1 MIYMATSSIS
11 AATSSAFSAATS
23 NLNKSTTDTDKTTS
37 SKSSLTKA
45 TDASIKNNLGKYTGV
60 TLDVIDQLIEADPL
74 STRKS
79 SDEDLI
85 KNLNEQTTAW
95 KNISSSLSDLKT
107 ALNYLKDDDQYYT
120 KATSSSNQNVATIS
134 ASTESGIGSYSI
146 KVSQLATSMKISG
159 GIPAALGTTDADSSQ
174 KLNLTGSLNLTSS
187 VGTATLNVNE
197 SQNINDIATAIN
209 KLTVTVKDDKG
220 KDVVKSLGITA
231 TVVAN
236 HLILRSV
243 ATGKDNTISVS
254 STDGTADSLGL
265 GSQAHSVAGQDAVY
279 NIDGY
284 DLTSASNTIT
294 NAINGA
300 TVTLTGLSAKETDGT
315 LADTTLNVTH
325 DTTYL
330 EAAVENFVNKYNATM
345 KYLNDYTKID
355 TSTDNLDEK
364 QNGVL
369 EDDSAA
375 SRLKS
380 ELARLAV
387 SLGVDTDSK
396 TGQKIDTGMT
406 SSKLGISVDRDGI
419 MSIDAEK
426 LTKAIDS
433 GNGIETIKNFFY
445 NTTGRISKEEHGY
458 VTGFLETI
466 KAYNEPDYVK
476 NTKGIINDKLEMYSK
491 QIKDLNS
498 DVTDLETRLATK
510 RESLIN
516 QYSAVDA
523 AMEKAEAM
531 LKQIDDWFKTD
542 DNNK

>member
-11 AATSSAFSAATS
+11 AATSSTFSAATS

-37 SKSSLTKA
+37 KSSLTKA
-45 TDASIKNNLGKYTGV
+45 SDAGIKNNLGKYTGV

-74 STRKS
+74 STRKTG
-79 SDEDLI
+79 DEDLI
-85 KNLNEQTTAW
+85 KSLNEQTTAW

-134 ASTESGIGSYSI
+134 ASTSSGIGSYSI

-159 GIPAALGTTDADSSQ
+159 GIPSALGTADADSSQ
-174 KLNLTGSLNLTSS
+174 KLNITGALNLTSN
-187 VGTATLNVNE
+187 VGTATLNING

-220 KDVVKSLGITA
+220 NDVVKSLGITA

-265 GSQAHSVAGQDAVY
+265 GSQAHSVAGQDAAY
-279 NIDGY
+279 SIDGY
-284 DLTSASNTIT
+284 DLTSSSNTIT

-300 TVTLTGLSAKETDGT
+300 TITLTGLSTKEADGT

-325 DTTYL
+325 DTAYL

-355 TSTDNLDEK
+355 TSTDDLDKK

-380 ELARLAV
+380 ELSRLAI

-396 TGQKIDTGMT
+396 TGQKIDTGIT

-419 MSIDAEK
+419 MSIDTEK
-426 LTKAIDS
+426 LTKAIDN

>member
-1 MIYMATSSIS
+1 MATSSIS
-11 AATSSAFSAATS
+11 AATSSTFSAATS

-37 SKSSLTKA
+37 KSSLTKA
-45 TDASIKNNLGKYTGV
+45 SDAGIKNNLGKYTGV

-120 KATSSSNQNVATIS
+120 KATSSSNQSVATIS
-134 ASTESGIGSYSI
+134 ASTASGIGTYSI
-146 KVSQLATSMKISG
+146 KVSQLATAMKIYG
-159 GIPAALGTTDADSSQ
+159 GVPAALGTTDADSSQ

-187 VGTATLNVNE
+187 VGTATLNIND

-209 KLTVTVKDDKG
+209 KLTVTVQDDKG
-220 KDVVKSLGITA
+220 NDVVKSLGITA

-236 HLILRSV
+236 HLVLSSV

-284 DLTSASNTIT
+284 DLTSASNTIN

-300 TVTLTGLSAKETDGT
+300 TVTLTGLSAKEADGT

-345 KYLNDYTKID
+345 KYLNEYTKID
-355 TSTDNLDEK
+355 TSTEDLDEK

-387 SLGVDTDSK
+387 SLGVDTNSK
-396 TGQKIDTGMT
+396 TGEKINSGLT
-406 SSKLGISVDRDGI
+406 SGQLGISVDRDGI

-426 LTKAIDS
+426 LAKAIDN

-458 VTGFLETI
+458 VTGFLATI
-466 KAYNEPDYVK
+466 KTYTEPDYVK

-498 DVTDLETRLATK
+498 DVTDLETRLAEK
-510 RESLIN
+510 RENLIN